1 MLNNIE
7 DKEGKN
13 NNMMSFSATQFF
25 NEMDDETLK
34 VLIYTNKIKDLCDA
48 LSVELHKSIT
58 ADENDC

>member
-13 NNMMSFSATQFF
+13 NIMPFSATQFF
-25 NEMDDETLK
+25 KEMDDETLK

-48 LSVELHKSIT
+48 LSVELHKSST
-58 ADENDC
+58 EVENEC